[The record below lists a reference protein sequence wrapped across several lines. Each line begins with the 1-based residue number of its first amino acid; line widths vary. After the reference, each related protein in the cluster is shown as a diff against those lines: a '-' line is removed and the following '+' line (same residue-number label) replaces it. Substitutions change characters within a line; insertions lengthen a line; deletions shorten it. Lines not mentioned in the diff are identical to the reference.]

1 MRTSKIF
8 RRTRRL
14 IVMASFGLLL
24 FGAINHPT
32 MTAYA
37 SEAGPGVSTTQQ
49 SIQQSDR
56 WEGSGDTWRVK
67 ASNGSGYLTNSWFQ
81 DLDGS
86 WYMLGSDGIMY
97 SGLVT
102 DQSTGKSYLLNT
114 QHDGTFGRMLTTD
127 GVYNVN
133 GVNVY
138 LTFNQQHDGTF
149 GAITSGLNEV
159 RSSGVRETSLASIP
173 TDSASGTQSGTSQ
186 QTGGQTS
193 SNQQSQS
200 SSNSSYEDY
209 INSLKAKP
217 IDQLTSDELDAL
229 IEWQSGGSVTAV
241 RPGEL
246 DMDAA
251 ASIQL
256 NGQ

>member
-14 IVMASFGLLL
+14 IVVASFGLLL
-24 FGAINHPT
+24 FGAIKQPS

-37 SEAGPGVSTTQQ
+37 AEAGPGAATTQQ
-49 SIQQSDR
+49 AVQQSDR
-56 WEGSGDTWRVK
+56 WEGSGDTWRVRN
-67 ASNGSGYLTNSWFQ
+67 ANGNGYLTNSWFQ

-138 LTFNQQHDGTF
+138 LTFNQNHDGTF
-149 GAITSGLNEV
+149 GAITSGLNEA
-159 RSSGVRETSLASIP
+159 RSSGVRETSLSAIP
-173 TDSASGTQSGTSQ
+173 TDSATGNTSQ
-186 QTGGQTS
+186 GASATSQNQTASGSYTDEQYRNMTYEEAIKLPYE
-193 SNQQSQS
+193 QQV
-200 SSNSSYEDY
+200 
-209 INSLKAKP
+209 
-217 IDQLTSDELDAL
+217 
-229 IEWQSGGSVTAV
+229 EWAEAVSGGRVIT
-241 RPGEL
+241 
-246 DMDAA
+246 D
-251 ASIQL
+251 
-256 NGQ
+256 GQMSNEVVDLQG

>member
-1 MRTSKIF
+1 MSVTKAQKCKSRF
-8 RRTRRL
+8 VVL
-14 IVMASFGLLL
+14 GGCGLLL
-24 FGAINHPT
+24 LGSVAQPD
-32 MTAYA
+32 MVAYA
-37 SEAGPGVSTTQQ
+37 EETGAATTQQ
-49 SIQQSDR
+49 VIQQSDR
-56 WEGSGDTWRVK
+56 WEGTGDTWRVR

-86 WYMLGSDGIMY
+86 WYMLGADGIMY

-114 QHDGTFGRMLTTD
+114 QHDGTFGRMLTAD

-159 RSSGVRETSLASIP
+159 RSSGVRETSLAAIP
-173 TDSASGTQSGTSQ
+173 TDSATGNTSQ
-186 QTGGQTS
+186 GASATSQNQTS
-193 SNQQSQS
+193 N
-200 SSNSSYEDY
+200 SNSSYEDY

-229 IEWQSGGSVTAV
+229 IEWQSGGKGTAV

>member
-14 IVMASFGLLL
+14 IVVASFGLLL
-24 FGAINHPT
+24 FGAIKQPS

-56 WEGSGDTWRVK
+56 WEGTGDTWRVR

-138 LTFNQQHDGTF
+138 LTFNQNHDGTF

-159 RSSGVRETSLASIP
+159 RSSGVRETSLAAIP
-173 TDSASGTQSGTSQ
+173 TDSATGNTSQ
-186 QTGGQTS
+186 GA
-193 SNQQSQS
+193 SNTAQSQS
-200 SSNSSYEDY
+200 ASGSYEDY

-217 IDQLTSDELDAL
+217 IDQLTRDELADL
-229 IEWQSGGSVTAV
+229 IEHDTGNEVIRDLQM
-241 RPGEL
+241 GEISDL
-246 DMDAA
+246 
-251 ASIQL
+251 Q
-256 NGQ
+256 G

>member
-1 MRTSKIF
+1 
-8 RRTRRL
+8 
-14 IVMASFGLLL
+14 
-24 FGAINHPT
+24 

-37 SEAGPGVSTTQQ
+37 AEAAGPGVSTTQQ

-56 WEGSGDTWRVK
+56 WEGTGDIWRVRN
-67 ASNGSGYLTNSWFQ
+67 ANGNGYLTNSWFQ

-86 WYMLGSDGIMY
+86 WYMLGADGIMY

-159 RSSGVRETSLASIP
+159 RSSGVRETSLAAIP
-173 TDSASGTQSGTSQ
+173 TDSA
-186 QTGGQTS
+186 TGGQTS
-193 SNQQSQS
+193 NQQSSQPSGQS
-200 SSNSSYEDY
+200 QTSQNSSQPSWYGKTPEQMTQDELYDY
-209 INSLKAKP
+209 IEAVTGNRVIQDGS
-217 IDQLTSDELDAL
+217 IGEISDL
-229 IEWQSGGSVTAV
+229 QG
-241 RPGEL
+241 
-246 DMDAA
+246 
-251 ASIQL
+251 
-256 NGQ
+256 

>member
-1 MRTSKIF
+1 MRANKIF
-8 RRTRRL
+8 RRTRKL
-14 IVMASFGLLL
+14 VIMASFGLLL

-37 SEAGPGVSTTQQ
+37 AEAGPGVTTTQQ

-56 WEGSGDTWRVK
+56 WEGSGDTWRVR

-138 LTFNQQHDGTF
+138 LTFNQNHDGTF

-159 RSSGVRETSLASIP
+159 RSSGVRETSLAAIP
-173 TDSASGTQSGTSQ
+173 TDSASGAQNGTSQ

-193 SNQQSQS
+193 GQSQS
-200 SSNSSYEDY
+200 SQNSSQPSWYGKTPEQMTQKELAEY
-209 INSLKAKP
+209 TEY
-217 IDQLTSDELDAL
+217 LTGNRVITDGQIGEISDL
-229 IEWQSGGSVTAV
+229 QG
-241 RPGEL
+241 
-246 DMDAA
+246 
-251 ASIQL
+251 
-256 NGQ
+256 

>member
-1 MRTSKIF
+1 MNLNNTLKQHHK
-8 RRTRRL
+8 TM
-14 IVMASFGLLL
+14 VVAGCGLLL
-24 FGAINHPT
+24 FGAIKQPS

-37 SEAGPGVSTTQQ
+37 AEAAGPGVSTTQQ

-56 WEGSGDTWRVK
+56 WEGTGDTWRVRN
-67 ASNGSGYLTNSWFQ
+67 ANGNGYLTNSWFQ

-86 WYMLGSDGIMY
+86 WYMLGADGIMY

-138 LTFNQQHDGTF
+138 LTFNQNHDGTF

-159 RSSGVRETSLASIP
+159 RSSGVRETSLAAIP
-173 TDSASGTQSGTSQ
+173 TDSATGNTSQ
-186 QTGGQTS
+186 GASNTAQNQTTDASKPSWYGKTPEQMTR
-193 SNQQSQS
+193 
-200 SSNSSYEDY
+200 EERAAY
-209 INSLKAKP
+209 IEYTTGDEV
-217 IDQLTSDELDAL
+217 ITDGRIGEISDL
-229 IEWQSGGSVTAV
+229 QG
-241 RPGEL
+241 
-246 DMDAA
+246 
-251 ASIQL
+251 
-256 NGQ
+256 

>member
-14 IVMASFGLLL
+14 IVVASFGLLL
-24 FGAINHPT
+24 FGAIKQPS

-37 SEAGPGVSTTQQ
+37 SEAGGPGVSTTQQ

-56 WEGSGDTWRVK
+56 WEGTGDIWRVRN
-67 ASNGSGYLTNSWFQ
+67 ANGNGYLTNSWFQ

-86 WYMLGSDGIMY
+86 WYMLGADGIMY

-159 RSSGVRETSLASIP
+159 RSSGVRETSLAAIP
-173 TDSASGTQSGTSQ
+173 TDSATGNTSQ
-186 QTGGQTS
+186 GASATSQNQTS
-193 SNQQSQS
+193 N
-200 SSNSSYEDY
+200 SNSSYEDY

-229 IEWQSGGSVTAV
+229 IEWQSGGKGTAV

>member
-1 MRTSKIF
+1 MRASKIF

-14 IVMASFGLLL
+14 IVVASFGLLL

-37 SEAGPGVSTTQQ
+37 AEAAGTGVSTTQQ

-56 WEGSGDTWRVK
+56 WEGTGDTWRVRN
-67 ASNGSGYLTNSWFQ
+67 ANGNGYLTNSWFQ

-86 WYMLGSDGIMY
+86 WYMLGADGIMY

-102 DQSTGKSYLLNT
+102 NQSTGKSYLLNT
-114 QHDGTFGRMLTTD
+114 QHDGTFGRMLTAD

-138 LTFNQQHDGTF
+138 LTFNQNHDGTF

-173 TDSASGTQSGTSQ
+173 TDSATGNTSQ
-186 QTGGQTS
+186 GASATSQNQTTDASKPSWYGKTPEQMTREERAAYIEYTTGNEVITDGQM
-193 SNQQSQS
+193 SNEVVDLQ
-200 SSNSSYEDY
+200 
-209 INSLKAKP
+209 
-217 IDQLTSDELDAL
+217 
-229 IEWQSGGSVTAV
+229 G
-241 RPGEL
+241 
-246 DMDAA
+246 
-251 ASIQL
+251 
-256 NGQ
+256 

>member
-1 MRTSKIF
+1 MRASKIF

-14 IVMASFGLLL
+14 IVVASFGLLL
-24 FGAINHPT
+24 FGAIKQPS

-37 SEAGPGVSTTQQ
+37 AEAAGPGVSTTQQ

-56 WEGSGDTWRVK
+56 WEGTGDTWRVR

-86 WYMLGSDGIMY
+86 WYMLGADGIMY

-138 LTFNQQHDGTF
+138 LTFNQNHDGTF
-149 GAITSGLNEV
+149 GAITSGLNEA

-193 SNQQSQS
+193 GQSQS
-200 SSNSSYEDY
+200 SQNSSQPSWYGKTPEQMTQEELDDY
-209 INSLKAKP
+209 IASL
-217 IDQLTSDELDAL
+217 T
-229 IEWQSGGSVTAV
+229 GGKGTAV

>member
-1 MRTSKIF
+1 MNLNNTLKQHHK
-8 RRTRRL
+8 TM
-14 IVMASFGLLL
+14 VVAGCGLLL
-24 FGAINHPT
+24 FGAIKQPS

-37 SEAGPGVSTTQQ
+37 SEAGGPGVSTTQQ
-49 SIQQSDR
+49 AVQQSDR
-56 WEGSGDTWRVK
+56 WEGTGDTWRVR

-86 WYMLGSDGIMY
+86 WYMLGADGIMY

-138 LTFNQQHDGTF
+138 LTFNQNHDGTF

-159 RSSGVRETSLASIP
+159 RSSGVRETSLAAIP
-173 TDSASGTQSGTSQ
+173 TDSATGNASQGASATSQ
-186 QTGGQTS
+186 NQTTDAS
-193 SNQQSQS
+193 
-200 SSNSSYEDY
+200 
-209 INSLKAKP
+209 KP
-217 IDQLTSDELDAL
+217 SWYGKTPEQMTRKELAEYTEYLTGDRVITDGRIGEISDL
-229 IEWQSGGSVTAV
+229 QG
-241 RPGEL
+241 
-246 DMDAA
+246 
-251 ASIQL
+251 
-256 NGQ
+256 

>member
-1 MRTSKIF
+1 MKHTKIF
-8 RRTRRL
+8 RRTRKL
-14 IVMASFGLLL
+14 IVVASFGLLL

-37 SEAGPGVSTTQQ
+37 AEAAGPGVSTTQQ

-56 WEGSGDTWRVK
+56 WEGTGDTWRVRN
-67 ASNGSGYLTNSWFQ
+67 ANGNGYLTNSWFQ

-86 WYMLGSDGIMY
+86 WYMLGADGIMY

-138 LTFNQQHDGTF
+138 LTFNQNHDGTF

-173 TDSASGTQSGTSQ
+173 TDSATAT
-186 QTGGQTS
+186 
-193 SNQQSQS
+193 QS
-200 SSNSSYEDY
+200 SSTQSNQTATQNQDSNTQQNIDG
-209 INSLKAKP
+209 LKPATKNY
-217 IDQLTSDELDAL
+217 A
-229 IEWQSGGSVTAV
+229 SGEITVDREG
-241 RPGEL
+241 
-246 DMDAA
+246 AA
-251 ASIQL
+251 ALQEVIH
-256 NGQ
+256 

>member
-1 MRTSKIF
+1 MKHTKIF

-14 IVMASFGLLL
+14 IVVASFGLLL
-24 FGAINHPT
+24 FGAIKQPS

-37 SEAGPGVSTTQQ
+37 AEAAGPGVSTTQQ

-56 WEGSGDTWRVK
+56 WEGTGDTWRVRN
-67 ASNGSGYLTNSWFQ
+67 ANGNGYLTNSWFQ

-86 WYMLGSDGIMY
+86 WYMLGADGIMY

-133 GVNVY
+133 GANVY

-149 GAITSGLNEV
+149 GAIISGLNEA
-159 RSSGVRETSLASIP
+159 RNTGVRETSLAAIP
-173 TDSASGTQSGTSQ
+173 TDSATGNTSQ
-186 QTGGQTS
+186 GASATSQNQTTDASKPSWYGKTPEQMTREERAAYIEYTTGNEVITDGQIG
-193 SNQQSQS
+193 
-200 SSNSSYEDY
+200 E
-209 INSLKAKP
+209 I
-217 IDQLTSDELDAL
+217 SDL
-229 IEWQSGGSVTAV
+229 QG
-241 RPGEL
+241 
-246 DMDAA
+246 
-251 ASIQL
+251 
-256 NGQ
+256 

>member
-8 RRTRRL
+8 RRTRKL
-14 IVMASFGLLL
+14 IVVASFGLLL
-24 FGAINHPT
+24 FGAIKQPS

-37 SEAGPGVSTTQQ
+37 SEAGGPGVSTTQQ

-56 WEGSGDTWRVK
+56 WEGTGDTWRVR

-114 QHDGTFGRMLTTD
+114 QHDGTFGRMLTAD

-138 LTFNQQHDGTF
+138 LTFNQNHDGTF
-149 GAITSGLNEV
+149 GAITSGLSEV
-159 RSSGVRETSLASIP
+159 RSSGVRETSLAAIT
-173 TDSASGTQSGTSQ
+173 TDSASG
-186 QTGGQTS
+186 GQT
-193 SNQQSQS
+193 SNQQSSQPSGQQTLTQNQTSSTQQS
-200 SSNSSYEDY
+200 N
-209 INSLKAKP
+209 NGLKPVAP
-217 IDQLTSDELDAL
+217 ATQENNVVTVDQE
-229 IEWQSGGSVTAV
+229 G
-241 RPGEL
+241 
-246 DMDAA
+246 AA
-251 ASIQL
+251 ALQEVIH
-256 NGQ
+256 

>member
-14 IVMASFGLLL
+14 IVVASFGLLL
-24 FGAINHPT
+24 FGAIKQPS

-37 SEAGPGVSTTQQ
+37 SEAGPGVTTTQQ

-56 WEGSGDTWRVK
+56 WEGTGDTWRVR

-138 LTFNQQHDGTF
+138 LTFNQNHDGTF

-159 RSSGVRETSLASIP
+159 RSSGVRETSLSAIP
-173 TDSASGTQSGTSQ
+173 TDSA
-186 QTGGQTS
+186 TGGQTS
-193 SNQQSQS
+193 NQQSSQPSGQS
-200 SSNSSYEDY
+200 QTSQNSSQPSWYGKTPE
-209 INSLKAKP
+209 
-217 IDQLTSDELDAL
+217 QMTREELREYVD
-229 IEWQSGGSVTAV
+229 WQSGGSVTAV

>member
-8 RRTRRL
+8 RRTRKL
-14 IVMASFGLLL
+14 IVVASFGLLL
-24 FGAINHPT
+24 FGAIKQPS

-37 SEAGPGVSTTQQ
+37 AEAGPGAATTQQ
-49 SIQQSDR
+49 AVQQSDR

-86 WYMLGSDGIMY
+86 WYMLGADGIMY

-159 RSSGVRETSLASIP
+159 RSSGVRETSLSAIP
-173 TDSASGTQSGTSQ
+173 TDSATGNTSQ
-186 QTGGQTS
+186 GASATSQNQTS
-193 SNQQSQS
+193 N
-200 SSNSSYEDY
+200 SNSSYEDY

-217 IDQLTSDELDAL
+217 IDQLTRDELADL
-229 IEWQSGGSVTAV
+229 IEHDTGNEVIRDLQM
-241 RPGEL
+241 GEISDL
-246 DMDAA
+246 
-251 ASIQL
+251 Q
-256 NGQ
+256 G

>member
-1 MRTSKIF
+1 MRASKIF

-14 IVMASFGLLL
+14 IVVASFGLLL
-24 FGAINHPT
+24 FGAIKQPS

-37 SEAGPGVSTTQQ
+37 AEAAGPGVSTTQQ

-56 WEGSGDTWRVK
+56 WEGSGDTWRVRN
-67 ASNGSGYLTNSWFQ
+67 ANGNGYLTNSWFQ

-86 WYMLGSDGIMY
+86 WAMLGADGIMY

-102 DQSTGKSYLLNT
+102 DQSTGKCYLLNT

-159 RSSGVRETSLASIP
+159 RSSGVRETSLAAIP
-173 TDSASGTQSGTSQ
+173 TDSATGNTSQ
-186 QTGGQTS
+186 GA
-193 SNQQSQS
+193 SNTAQNQSAS
-200 SSNSSYEDY
+200 GSYEDY

-217 IDQLTSDELDAL
+217 IDQLTRDELADL
-229 IEWQSGGSVTAV
+229 IEHDTGNEVIRDLQM
-241 RPGEL
+241 GEISDL
-246 DMDAA
+246 DL
-251 ASIQL
+251 Q
-256 NGQ
+256 G

>member
-14 IVMASFGLLL
+14 IVVASFGLLL

-37 SEAGPGVSTTQQ
+37 AEAGPGAATTQQ
-49 SIQQSDR
+49 AVQQSDR
-56 WEGSGDTWRVK
+56 WEGSGDTWRVRN
-67 ASNGSGYLTNSWFQ
+67 ANGNGYLTNSWFQ

-133 GVNVY
+133 GTNVY
-138 LTFNQQHDGTF
+138 LTFNQNHDGTY

-159 RSSGVRETSLASIP
+159 RSSGVRETSLAAIP
-173 TDSASGTQSGTSQ
+173 TDSATGNTSQ
-186 QTGGQTS
+186 DASATSQNQSTDASKPSWYGKTIDQMTREELAEYTEYITGGRVITDGQIG
-193 SNQQSQS
+193 
-200 SSNSSYEDY
+200 E
-209 INSLKAKP
+209 I
-217 IDQLTSDELDAL
+217 SDL
-229 IEWQSGGSVTAV
+229 QG
-241 RPGEL
+241 
-246 DMDAA
+246 
-251 ASIQL
+251 
-256 NGQ
+256 

>member
-8 RRTRRL
+8 RRTRKL
-14 IVMASFGLLL
+14 IVVASFGLLL
-24 FGAINHPT
+24 FGAIKQPS

-37 SEAGPGVSTTQQ
+37 AEAGPGAATTQQ
-49 SIQQSDR
+49 AVQQSDR

-86 WYMLGSDGIMY
+86 WYMLGADGIMY

-159 RSSGVRETSLASIP
+159 RSSGVRETSLAAIP
-173 TDSASGTQSGTSQ
+173 TDSATGNTSQ
-186 QTGGQTS
+186 GASATSQNQTTDASKPSWYGKTPEQMTREERAAYIEYTTGNEVITDGRM
-193 SNQQSQS
+193 SNEVVDLQ
-200 SSNSSYEDY
+200 
-209 INSLKAKP
+209 
-217 IDQLTSDELDAL
+217 
-229 IEWQSGGSVTAV
+229 G
-241 RPGEL
+241 
-246 DMDAA
+246 
-251 ASIQL
+251 
-256 NGQ
+256 

>member
-1 MRTSKIF
+1 MKLFKKDFEQSRKF
-8 RRTRRL
+8 L
-14 IVMASFGLLL
+14 IMFSFGLLL
-24 FGAINHPT
+24 FGAIKQPS

-37 SEAGPGVSTTQQ
+37 AEAAGPGVSTTQQ
-49 SIQQSDR
+49 AVQQSDR
-56 WEGSGDTWRVK
+56 WEGTGDTWRVRN
-67 ASNGSGYLTNSWFQ
+67 ANGNGYLINSWFQ

-86 WYMLGSDGIMY
+86 WYMLGADGIMY

-173 TDSASGTQSGTSQ
+173 TDSATGNTSQ
-186 QTGGQTS
+186 GASATSQNQTTDASKPSWYGKTIDQMTREELAEYTEYITGGRVITDGQIG
-193 SNQQSQS
+193 
-200 SSNSSYEDY
+200 E
-209 INSLKAKP
+209 I
-217 IDQLTSDELDAL
+217 SDL
-229 IEWQSGGSVTAV
+229 QG
-241 RPGEL
+241 
-246 DMDAA
+246 
-251 ASIQL
+251 
-256 NGQ
+256 

>member
-1 MRTSKIF
+1 MSVTKAQKCKSRF
-8 RRTRRL
+8 VVL
-14 IVMASFGLLL
+14 GGCGLLL
-24 FGAINHPT
+24 LGSVAQPD
-32 MTAYA
+32 MVAYA
-37 SEAGPGVSTTQQ
+37 EETGAATTQQ
-49 SIQQSDR
+49 AVQQSDR
-56 WEGSGDTWRVK
+56 WEGSGDTWRVRN
-67 ASNGSGYLTNSWFQ
+67 ANGNGYLTNSWFQ

-114 QHDGTFGRMLTTD
+114 QHDGTFGRMLTAD

-138 LTFNQQHDGTF
+138 LTFNQNHDGTF

-173 TDSASGTQSGTSQ
+173 TDSATGNTSQ
-186 QTGGQTS
+186 GASATSQNQSTDASTQTS
-193 SNQQSQS
+193 QNTNQS
-200 SSNSSYEDY
+200 SLPDFSNMTKEEQKEWYE
-209 INSLKAKP
+209 N
-217 IDQLTSDELDAL
+217 
-229 IEWQSGGSVTAV
+229 WSGVKVGK
-241 RPGEL
+241 PGEL

>member
-1 MRTSKIF
+1 MNLNNTLKQHHK
-8 RRTRRL
+8 TM
-14 IVMASFGLLL
+14 VVAGCGLLL
-24 FGAINHPT
+24 FGAIKQPS

-37 SEAGPGVSTTQQ
+37 SEAAAPGVSTTQQ

-56 WEGSGDTWRVK
+56 WEGSGDTWRVRN
-67 ASNGSGYLTNSWFQ
+67 ANGNGYLTNSWFQ

-86 WYMLGSDGIMY
+86 WYMLGADGIMY

-159 RSSGVRETSLASIP
+159 RSSGVRETSLSAIP
-173 TDSASGTQSGTSQ
+173 TDSATGNTSQ
-186 QTGGQTS
+186 DASATS
-193 SNQQSQS
+193 QNQSAS
-200 SSNSSYEDY
+200 GSY
-209 INSLKAKP
+209 
-217 IDQLTSDELDAL
+217 TDEQYRNMTYEEAIKLPYEQQV
-229 IEWQSGGSVTAV
+229 EWAEAISGGRVVT
-241 RPGEL
+241 
-246 DMDAA
+246 D
-251 ASIQL
+251 
-256 NGQ
+256 GQMSNEVVDLQG

>member
-1 MRTSKIF
+1 MRASKIF

-14 IVMASFGLLL
+14 IVVASFGLLL
-24 FGAINHPT
+24 FGAIKQPS

-37 SEAGPGVSTTQQ
+37 AEAGPGAATTQQ
-49 SIQQSDR
+49 AVQQSDR

-133 GVNVY
+133 GTNVY

-149 GAITSGLNEV
+149 GAIISGLNEA
-159 RSSGVRETSLASIP
+159 RNTGVRETSLAAIP
-173 TDSASGTQSGTSQ
+173 TDSATGNTSQ
-186 QTGGQTS
+186 GA
-193 SNQQSQS
+193 SNTAQNQSAS
-200 SSNSSYEDY
+200 GSYEDY

-217 IDQLTSDELDAL
+217 IDQLTRDELADL
-229 IEWQSGGSVTAV
+229 IEHDTGNEVIRDLQM
-241 RPGEL
+241 GEISDL
-246 DMDAA
+246 DL
-251 ASIQL
+251 Q
-256 NGQ
+256 G

>member
-1 MRTSKIF
+1 MRASKIF

-14 IVMASFGLLL
+14 IVVASFGLLL
-24 FGAINHPT
+24 FGAIKQPS

-37 SEAGPGVSTTQQ
+37 AEAGPGAATTQQ
-49 SIQQSDR
+49 AVQQSDR
-56 WEGSGDTWRVK
+56 WEGSGDTWRVR

-86 WYMLGSDGIMY
+86 WYMLGADGIMY

-138 LTFNQQHDGTF
+138 LTFNQNHDGTF

-159 RSSGVRETSLASIP
+159 RSSGVRETSLAAIP

-193 SNQQSQS
+193 GQSQS
-200 SSNSSYEDY
+200 SQNSSQPSWYGKTPEQMTQKELAEY
-209 INSLKAKP
+209 TEY
-217 IDQLTSDELDAL
+217 LTGNRVITDGQIGEISDLDL
-229 IEWQSGGSVTAV
+229 QG
-241 RPGEL
+241 
-246 DMDAA
+246 
-251 ASIQL
+251 
-256 NGQ
+256 

>member
-14 IVMASFGLLL
+14 IVVASFGLLL
-24 FGAINHPT
+24 FGAIKQPS

-37 SEAGPGVSTTQQ
+37 AEAAGPGVSTTQQ
-49 SIQQSDR
+49 AVQQSDR
-56 WEGSGDTWRVK
+56 WEGSGDTWRVRN
-67 ASNGSGYLTNSWFQ
+67 ANGNGYLTNSWFQ

-86 WYMLGSDGIMY
+86 WYMLGADGIMY

-114 QHDGTFGRMLTTD
+114 QHDGTFGRMLTAD

-138 LTFNQQHDGTF
+138 LTFNQNHDGTF

-159 RSSGVRETSLASIP
+159 RSSGVRETSLAAIP
-173 TDSASGTQSGTSQ
+173 TDSA
-186 QTGGQTS
+186 TGGQTS
-193 SNQQSQS
+193 NQQSSQPSGQQTLTQNQTSSTQQS
-200 SSNSSYEDY
+200 N
-209 INSLKAKP
+209 NGLKPVAP
-217 IDQLTSDELDAL
+217 ATQENNV
-229 IEWQSGGSVTAV
+229 VTV
-241 RPGEL
+241 DREG
-246 DMDAA
+246 AA
-251 ASIQL
+251 ALQEVIH
-256 NGQ
+256 

>member
-14 IVMASFGLLL
+14 IVVASFGLLL
-24 FGAINHPT
+24 FGAIKQPS

-37 SEAGPGVSTTQQ
+37 AEAAAPGVSTTQQ

-56 WEGSGDTWRVK
+56 WEGSGDTWRVRN
-67 ASNGSGYLTNSWFQ
+67 ANGNGYLTNSWFQ

-133 GVNVY
+133 GTNVY
-138 LTFNQQHDGTF
+138 LTFNQQHDGTY
-149 GAITSGLNEV
+149 GAITNGLSEV

-173 TDSASGTQSGTSQ
+173 TDSATGNASQGASATSQ
-186 QTGGQTS
+186 NQTTDASKPSWYGKTPEQMTRDEL
-193 SNQQSQS
+193 
-200 SSNSSYEDY
+200 YDY
-209 INSLKAKP
+209 IEA
-217 IDQLTSDELDAL
+217 
-229 IEWQSGGSVTAV
+229 VTGNRV
-241 RPGEL
+241 
-246 DMDAA
+246 
-251 ASIQL
+251 IQD
-256 NGQ
+256 GQMSNEVVDLQG

>member
-1 MRTSKIF
+1 MRASKIF

-14 IVMASFGLLL
+14 IVVASFGLLL
-24 FGAINHPT
+24 FGAIKQPS

-37 SEAGPGVSTTQQ
+37 AEAGPGAATTQQ
-49 SIQQSDR
+49 AVQQSDR
-56 WEGSGDTWRVK
+56 WEGTGDTWRVR

-138 LTFNQQHDGTF
+138 LTFNQQHDGTY

-159 RSSGVRETSLASIP
+159 RSSGVRETSLSAIP
-173 TDSASGTQSGTSQ
+173 TDSATGNTSQ
-186 QTGGQTS
+186 GA
-193 SNQQSQS
+193 SNTAQSQTTDAS
-200 SSNSSYEDY
+200 KPSWYGKTPEQMTQDELYDY
-209 INSLKAKP
+209 IEAVTGNRVIQDGS
-217 IDQLTSDELDAL
+217 IGEISDLHL
-229 IEWQSGGSVTAV
+229 QG
-241 RPGEL
+241 
-246 DMDAA
+246 
-251 ASIQL
+251 
-256 NGQ
+256 

>member
-1 MRTSKIF
+1 MSVTKAQKCKSRF
-8 RRTRRL
+8 VVL
-14 IVMASFGLLL
+14 GGCGLLL
-24 FGAINHPT
+24 LGSVAQPD
-32 MTAYA
+32 MVAYA
-37 SEAGPGVSTTQQ
+37 EETGAATTQQ
-49 SIQQSDR
+49 AVQQSDR

-86 WYMLGSDGIMY
+86 WYMLGADGIMY

-138 LTFNQQHDGTF
+138 LTFNQNHDGTF

-159 RSSGVRETSLASIP
+159 RSSGVRETSLSAIP
-173 TDSASGTQSGTSQ
+173 TDSATGNTSQ
-186 QTGGQTS
+186 GASNTAQNQTTDAS
-193 SNQQSQS
+193 
-200 SSNSSYEDY
+200 
-209 INSLKAKP
+209 KP
-217 IDQLTSDELDAL
+217 SWYGKTPEQMTRKELAEYTEYLTGNEVITDGRIGEISDL
-229 IEWQSGGSVTAV
+229 QG
-241 RPGEL
+241 
-246 DMDAA
+246 
-251 ASIQL
+251 
-256 NGQ
+256 

>member
-24 FGAINHPT
+24 FGAIKQPS

-37 SEAGPGVSTTQQ
+37 SEAAAPGVSTTQQ

-56 WEGSGDTWRVK
+56 WEGSGDTWRVR

-86 WYMLGSDGIMY
+86 WYMLGADGIMY

-133 GVNVY
+133 GTNVY
-138 LTFNQQHDGTF
+138 LTFNQNHDGTF

-159 RSSGVRETSLASIP
+159 RSSGVRETSLSAIP
-173 TDSASGTQSGTSQ
+173 TDSATGNTSQ
-186 QTGGQTS
+186 GASATSQNQTTDASKPSWYGKTPEQMTREERAAYIEYYTGGRVITDGQM
-193 SNQQSQS
+193 SNEVVDLQ
-200 SSNSSYEDY
+200 
-209 INSLKAKP
+209 
-217 IDQLTSDELDAL
+217 
-229 IEWQSGGSVTAV
+229 G
-241 RPGEL
+241 
-246 DMDAA
+246 
-251 ASIQL
+251 
-256 NGQ
+256 

>member
-1 MRTSKIF
+1 MNLNNTLKQHHK
-8 RRTRRL
+8 TM
-14 IVMASFGLLL
+14 VVAGCGLLL
-24 FGAINHPT
+24 FGAIKQPS

-37 SEAGPGVSTTQQ
+37 AEAGPGAATTQQ
-49 SIQQSDR
+49 AVQQSDR

-86 WYMLGSDGIMY
+86 WYMLGADGIMY

-138 LTFNQQHDGTF
+138 LTFNQNHDGTF

-159 RSSGVRETSLASIP
+159 RSSGVRETSLAAIP
-173 TDSASGTQSGTSQ
+173 TDSASGAQNGTSQ

-217 IDQLTSDELDAL
+217 IDQLTQEEVAAL
-229 IEWQSGGSVTAV
+229 IEYETGGRVITDGQI
-241 RPGEL
+241 GEISDL
-246 DMDAA
+246 
-251 ASIQL
+251 Q
-256 NGQ
+256 G

>member
-8 RRTRRL
+8 SRTRRL
-14 IVMASFGLLL
+14 IVVASFGLLL
-24 FGAINHPT
+24 FGAIKQPS

-37 SEAGPGVSTTQQ
+37 SEAGPGVTTTQQ

-56 WEGSGDTWRVK
+56 WEGTGDTWRVR

-86 WYMLGSDGIMY
+86 WYMLGADGIMY

-114 QHDGTFGRMLTTD
+114 QHDGTFGKMLTAD

-138 LTFNQQHDGTF
+138 LTFNQNHDGTF
-149 GAITSGLNEV
+149 GAIISGLNEA
-159 RSSGVRETSLASIP
+159 RNTGVRETSLAAIP
-173 TDSASGTQSGTSQ
+173 TDSA
-186 QTGGQTS
+186 TGGQTS
-193 SNQQSQS
+193 NQQSSQPSGQS
-200 SSNSSYEDY
+200 QISQNSTQPSWYGKTPE
-209 INSLKAKP
+209 
-217 IDQLTSDELDAL
+217 QMTREELREYVD
-229 IEWQSGGSVTAV
+229 WQSGGSVTAV